1 MHACTRAHTYARMY
15 IHMYV
20 PEISPPFSLF
30 MAHPRSLLPFS
41 DESLLPYKDALIM
54 VEAEDSVYDQKV
66 LDVLF
71 DTMVRP
77 DISFH

>member
-1 MHACTRAHTYARMY
+1 
-15 IHMYV
+15 
-20 PEISPPFSLF
+20 

-41 DESLLPYKDALIM
+41 DESSLPYKDALIM

-66 LDVLF
+66 LDVLL

-77 DISFH
+77 DI